1 MGIFFQLYL
10 KPASADPT
18 IIMLRVVLLLAA
30 FVAFASAG
38 FPADARNM
46 ILSEHNKYRK
56 ETGAAGMKDLVWDA
70 ELEAYAEKM
79 AGECK
84 YRHDPAQ
91 KYGENIY
98 WASNEQ
104 TAVEAAEGASKAWYS
119 EKAVVDAEWGCYHGK
134 TAKTCGHFSRQV
146 WKNTKKIAVSI
157 SIVMLLTQL
166 LRVATFSVNTLQPV
180 TQQCGITT
188 HGVSSGQHLTKK
200 LIKMTKIF

>member
-56 ETGAAGMKDLVWDA
+56 ETGAAGMKYLVWDA

-84 YRHDPAQ
+84 YRHEPAQ

-134 TAKTCGHFSRQV
+134 TAKTCGHFSQQV
-146 WKNTKKIAVSI
+146 WKNTKKIGCFYKYCDAADAAPKGSYLFCEYSPAGNSAVWDYDSWSI
-157 SIVMLLTQL
+157 KWP
-166 LRVATFSVNTLQPV
+166 APY
-180 TQQCGITT
+180 
-188 HGVSSGQHLTKK
+188 
-200 LIKMTKIF
+200 